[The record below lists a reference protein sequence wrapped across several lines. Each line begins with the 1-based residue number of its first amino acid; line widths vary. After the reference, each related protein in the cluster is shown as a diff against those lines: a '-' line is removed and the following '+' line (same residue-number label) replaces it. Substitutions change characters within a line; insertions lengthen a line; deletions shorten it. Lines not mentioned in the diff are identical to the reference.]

1 MINWDFKDEIIYQD
15 EVVTEDSR
23 KFEILVYKYLK
34 ETYPLQNWKL
44 TKATRDG
51 NRDIEN
57 ICEFSGTSMW
67 VEVKYTFRLFTSL
80 NCSITLYN
88 ACNCLKENLH
98 ISLNTPLANI
108 LSIQLHHFLK
118 VRDIAPTA
126 HLP

>member
-67 VEVKYTFRLFTSL
+67 VEVKYTLHTDKNISSRKYDSQKSVRFRPK
-80 NCSITLYN
+80 N
-88 ACNCLKENLH
+88 
-98 ISLNTPLANI
+98 
-108 LSIQLHHFLK
+108 
-118 VRDIAPTA
+118 D
-126 HLP
+126 LPCFR